1 MSRQFFPLQ
10 LTASPQILA
19 PQGAPSGAHSL
30 ALAFAF
36 APSAGSVLI
45 EYRLLARPGYLP
57 APITANL
64 LTTAGYVL
72 ASVDGPVESF
82 RVTFSGLV
90 GGTAPVL
97 WVDTSEKLAAGPT
110 FEDRIAQGLL
120 PGYRRVALYGNNP
133 DVDPGTAPED
143 VWSGGGVY
151 PWLTAASA
159 LEIVSSSAADAA
171 AGTGAQSVTIS
182 GLDASY
188 AEVVQTVAVNGATP
202 VAIPLPLLRINAAVV
217 ASAGSGQTN
226 AGEITIRNAG
236 AGATRGLMPAGFGNL
251 RQCVYT
257 VPAGYQFVITSVL
270 AVINRVDTP
279 DRWGTVASWV
289 RLESGV
295 VRMPAEIGI
304 GTTPYRDQYEVP
316 AALPEKTDTAIR
328 VQQVSGNN
336 SDVTAS
342 ILGYLRPVA

>member
-1 MSRQFFPLQ
+1 MSRQYFPLQ
-10 LTASPQILA
+10 LSAAPQIVTPLA
-19 PQGAPSGAHSL
+19 APSGAHSL
-30 ALAFAF
+30 TLAFAS

-45 EYRLLARPGYLP
+45 EYRLLARPGYSP
-57 APITANL
+57 APITASFL
-64 LTTAGYVL
+64 LTAGYVL

-82 RVTFSGLV
+82 RVTFSGLA
-90 GGTAPVL
+90 GGTAPAL
-97 WVDTSEKLAAGPT
+97 WVDTSGGAAAGPS

-133 DVDPGTAPED
+133 DIDPGTEPED
-143 VWSGGGVY
+143 VWPGGGVY

-171 AGTGAQSVTIS
+171 AGTGARSVTIT
-182 GLDASY
+182 GLDANY
-188 AEVVQTVAVNGATP
+188 AEVVQTVTLNGLTP

-217 ASAGSGQTN
+217 ASAGSGQVN
-226 AGEITIRNAG
+226 AGAITIRNAG
-236 AGATRGLMPAGFGNL
+236 AGATRGVVPVGFGNL

-257 VPAGYQFVITSVL
+257 VPVGYQFVITSVL
-270 AVINRVDTP
+270 GVINRVDTG
-279 DRWGTVASWV
+279 DRWGTIASWV
-289 RLESGV
+289 RLASGV
-295 VRMPAEIGI
+295 VLMPAEIGI
-304 GTTPYRDQYEVP
+304 SATPYRDRYEVP

-336 SDVTAS
+336 TDVTAS